1 MTHRQILSR
10 NLKTTATAEH
20 PTKTTIQSSNRPWKT
35 ESQDE
40 LKSKTP
46 HLIEQRSHKGI
57 EVEVAINGVKRKST
71 ILGPGTNQMG
81 QSVDDHRV

>member
-1 MTHRQILSR
+1 MTRGLILTR
-10 NLKTTATAEH
+10 NLKTMATAEH
-20 PTKTTIQSSNRPWKT
+20 PTNTRIQSSNQHWKT

-57 EVEVAINGVKRKST
+57 EVEFAINRVKRKSA
-71 ILGPGTNQMG
+71 ILGPGT
-81 QSVDDHRV
+81 D

>member
-1 MTHRQILSR
+1 MTCGQILTR
-10 NLKTTATAEH
+10 NLKTTATAED

-35 ESQDE
+35 ESRDE

-46 HLIEQRSHKGI
+46 QLIEQRSHEGIKI
-57 EVEVAINGVKRKST
+57 EVTINGVKRKST